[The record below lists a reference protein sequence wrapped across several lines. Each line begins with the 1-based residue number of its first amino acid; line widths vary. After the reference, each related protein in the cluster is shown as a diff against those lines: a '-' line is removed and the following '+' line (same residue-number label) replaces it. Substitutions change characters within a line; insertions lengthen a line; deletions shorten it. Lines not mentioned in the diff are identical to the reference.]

1 MDEPKPRKNRKKD
14 QFWRACRYLAPHRG
28 LVIISIVCAFVVG
41 AAFTGGLGTLLPIM
55 QVLIK
60 NGSVQDWVNRQVVE
74 SRLDVRLV
82 DNAHEIRI
90 ADITRKQDRDY
101 NHFKTGQVLS
111 LPGAPDGPRGA
122 SQLLDALSDPT
133 IKSVPINLDG
143 QPATAGLHRAPTY
156 LAIAQRLAARMPTDP
171 IKSIGVILA
180 FLIFLSVFGNAV
192 RFFQEYLS
200 EKAAI
205 LAIRD
210 IRHHLYDH
218 ALHLPLGFFGQQGT
232 SDLTSR
238 LTQEAQGLQ
247 GGLKSLLGD
256 SIQESIKAAM
266 ALGAA
271 LFIAW
276 QLTVFVIVFGPLMF
290 LLIKKF
296 GKKMRRTT
304 RAALENS
311 AIVLGQIES
320 SLIGIRVVKAARAER
335 FERRRFRGMTD
346 ELNKQQLKIA
356 RMEAFNTPLL
366 EVLTLIVVCVIVLY
380 ASYLVMVRH
389 QLETTKFF
397 FVMACLMG
405 IGESLRRISKI
416 NTLLQKS
423 NAAAGRIFEL
433 IDLPV
438 ERPRHPARATTPTRA
453 RKVLP
458 PLAREVTFE
467 NVTFSYPGA
476 TAPAVKNVSLRITR
490 GESVAVVGR
499 NGSGKTTLLSLLPR
513 FYEPDSGRILI
524 DGIDTRD
531 VSLGSLRRQIGIVTQ
546 DAVIFPGTIADNIA
560 YAMPLSKRDEIIAAA
575 KKGFAHDFIMEKPN
589 GYDTVLGEHGAQLSG
604 GQRQRLCIARAI
616 LRQTPIL
623 ILDEATSQVDAE
635 SEHLIQQAIESL
647 MHERTTF
654 VIAHRFSTILSAD
667 RIIVMDR
674 GEIVGEGKHDDLMK
688 SCTTYRQLYER
699 QLFAA

>member
-1 MDEPKPRKNRKKD
+1 LDQPKPRKNRKKD
-14 QFWRACRYLAPHRG
+14 QFWRACRYLDPHRR
-28 LVIISIVCAFVVG
+28 LVIISILCAFVVG

-60 NGSVQDWVNRQVVE
+60 NGSVQDWANRQVVE
-74 SRLDVRLV
+74 RRLDVRLV
-82 DNAHEIRI
+82 DNPQEIRV
-90 ADITRKQDRDY
+90 AQS
-101 NHFKTGQVLS
+101 TGDGKVLKAGQE
-111 LPGAPDGPRGA
+111 LTTA
-122 SQLLDALSDPT
+122 SQEVSSVHSENASALLEQLSDANHST
-133 IKSVPINLDG
+133 AQIKVDGKPIEVELRPVPQRYLLLRNL
-143 QPATAGLHRAPTY
+143 AL
-156 LAIAQRLAARMPTDP
+156 RMPRDP
-171 IKSIGVILA
+171 IKSIAIILA

-218 ALHLPLGFFGQQGT
+218 ALHLPLSFFGQQGT

-256 SIQESIKAAM
+256 SIQEGIKAFM

-271 LFIAW
+271 LFISP
-276 QLTVFVIVFGPLMF
+276 QLTLFVIIFAPLMF

-304 RAALENS
+304 RHALETS
-311 AIVLGQIES
+311 ATVLGQIES
-320 SLIGIRVVKAARAER
+320 SLMGIRVVKAARAER
-335 FERRRFRGMTD
+335 FERRRFRAITD
-346 ELNKQQLKIA
+346 EFNQHQLKIA
-356 RMEAFNTPLL
+356 RMEAFNTPML

-380 ASYLVMVRH
+380 ASYMVIVRRTFS
-389 QLETTKFF
+389 TTEFF

-416 NTLLQKS
+416 NNLLQKS

-438 ERPRHPARATTPTRA
+438 ERPRHLESNSGVIRH

-458 PLAREVTFE
+458 PLAREVAFE
-467 NVTFSYPGA
+467 KVTFTYPGA
-476 TAPAVKNVSLRITR
+476 SAPAVKNVSLRITR

-499 NGSGKTTLLSLLPR
+499 NGSGKTTLLGLLPR
-513 FYEPDSGRILI
+513 FFEPEAGRITI
-524 DGIDTRD
+524 DGIDIREAA
-531 VSLGSLRRQIGIVTQ
+531 LGSLRRQIGIVTQ
-546 DAVIFPGTIADNIA
+546 DAIIFPGTIADNIA
-560 YAMPLSKRDEIIAAA
+560 YAMPMAKRDQIIAAA

-667 RIIVMDR
+667 RIVVMDR
-674 GEIVGEGKHDDLMK
+674 GEIIGEGKHEDLMK
-688 SCTTYRQLYER
+688 TCLTYRQLYER

>member
-1 MDEPKPRKNRKKD
+1 
-14 QFWRACRYLAPHRG
+14 
-28 LVIISIVCAFVVG
+28 
-41 AAFTGGLGTLLPIM
+41 
-55 QVLIK
+55 
-60 NGSVQDWVNRQVVE
+60 
-74 SRLDVRLV
+74 
-82 DNAHEIRI
+82 
-90 ADITRKQDRDY
+90 
-101 NHFKTGQVLS
+101 
-111 LPGAPDGPRGA
+111 
-122 SQLLDALSDPT
+122 
-133 IKSVPINLDG
+133 
-143 QPATAGLHRAPTY
+143 
-156 LAIAQRLAARMPTDP
+156 
-171 IKSIGVILA
+171 
-180 FLIFLSVFGNAV
+180 
-192 RFFQEYLS
+192 
-200 EKAAI
+200 
-205 LAIRD
+205 
-210 IRHHLYDH
+210 
-218 ALHLPLGFFGQQGT
+218 
-232 SDLTSR
+232 
-238 LTQEAQGLQ
+238 
-247 GGLKSLLGD
+247 
-256 SIQESIKAAM
+256 
-266 ALGAA
+266 
-271 LFIAW
+271 
-276 QLTVFVIVFGPLMF
+276 
-290 LLIKKF
+290 
-296 GKKMRRTT
+296 
-304 RAALENS
+304 
-311 AIVLGQIES
+311 
-320 SLIGIRVVKAARAER
+320 
-335 FERRRFRGMTD
+335 MTD
-346 ELNKQQLKIA
+346 ELNQQQLKIA

-438 ERPRHPARATTPTRA
+438 ERPRHPALPGAATRA
-453 RKVLP
+453 RKILP
-458 PLAREVTFE
+458 PLTREVAFE

-513 FYEPDSGRILI
+513 FYEPEGGRILI
-524 DGIDTRD
+524 DGVDIRD
-531 VSLGSLRRQIGIVTQ
+531 VALGSLRRQIGIVTQ

-560 YAMPLSKRDEIIAAA
+560 YAQPLASREQIIAAA
-575 KKGFAHDFIMEKPN
+575 KKGFAHDFILEKPN
-589 GYDTVLGEHGAQLSG
+589 GYDMVLGEHGAQLSG

>member
-1 MDEPKPRKNRKKD
+1 LEEAKPRKNRKKD
-14 QFWRACRYLAPHRG
+14 QFWRACRYLYPHRG
-28 LVIISIVCAFVVG
+28 LVVISVICAFVVG
-41 AAFTGGLGTLLPIM
+41 LAFTSGLGTLLPIM

-60 NGSVQDWVNRQVVE
+60 NGSVQDWVNRKVVE
-74 SRLDVRLV
+74 ARLDVRLV
-82 DNAHEIRI
+82 DNVHEIRV
-90 ADITRKQDRDY
+90 ADLTREHRESS
-101 NHFKTGQVLS
+101 QVLKA
-111 LPGAPDGPRGA
+111 G
-122 SQLLDALSDPT
+122 QLLTSIDGTDTSTLLHQLANPNQSTARLNVDGKPLELHLHHIPT
-133 IKSVPINLDG
+133 IQLLGYN
-143 QPATAGLHRAPTY
+143 
-156 LAIAQRLAARMPTDP
+156 IAQRMPRDP
-171 IKSIGVILA
+171 IKSIAVILA
-180 FLIFLSVFGNAV
+180 FLIFLSVFGNAI

-256 SIQESIKAAM
+256 SIQESIKASM

-271 LFIAW
+271 LYVSMP
-276 QLTVFVIVFGPLMF
+276 LTLFVIVFAPLMF

-304 RAALENS
+304 RSALEKS
-311 AIVLGQIES
+311 ASVLGQIES
-320 SLIGIRVVKAARAER
+320 SLMGIRVVKAARAER
-335 FERRRFRGMTD
+335 FERRRFRAMTD
-346 ELNKQQLKIA
+346 EFNKHQLKIA

-380 ASYLVMVRH
+380 ASYMVLVRRTFSNT
-389 QLETTKFF
+389 EFF

-416 NTLLQKS
+416 NNLLQKS
-423 NAAAGRIFEL
+423 NAAAGRIFEM

-438 ERPRHPARATTPTRA
+438 ERPRHVPDRQ
-453 RKVLP
+453 RKILP
-458 PLAREVTFE
+458 PLQREVVFE
-467 NVTFSYPGA
+467 DVTFAYPGSS
-476 TAPAVKNVSLRITR
+476 APAVKNVSVRITR

-513 FYEPDSGRILI
+513 FYEPSSGKILI
-524 DGIDTRD
+524 DGIDTQEAA
-531 VSLGSLRRQIGIVTQ
+531 LGSLRRQIGIVTQ

-560 YAMPLSKRDEIIAAA
+560 YGMPLASREEIIAAA
-575 KKGFAHDFIMEKPN
+575 KKGFAHDFIMEKSN

>member
-14 QFWRACRYLAPHRG
+14 QFWRACRYLYPHRG
-28 LVIISIVCAFVVG
+28 LVIISILCALVVG
-41 AAFTGGLGTLLPIM
+41 AAFTSGLGTLLPIM

-60 NGSVQDWVNRQVVE
+60 SGTVQDWVNRKVVE
-74 SRLDVRLV
+74 ERLDVRLS
-82 DNAHEIRI
+82 DDDHEIRV
-90 ADITRKQDRDY
+90 AALGKGHR
-101 NHFKTGQVLS
+101 
-111 LPGAPDGPRGA
+111 A
-122 SQLLDALSDPT
+122 SDQLLKVGQRITSTGGADSAALLEQLAQANQSTLLVNVDGNPLEVRVHHVPT
-133 IKSVPINLDG
+133 HL
-143 QPATAGLHRAPTY
+143 R
-156 LAIAQRLAARMPTDP
+156 AARAVAEKMPRDP
-171 IKSIGVILA
+171 VKSIAVILGV
-180 FLIFLSVFGNAV
+180 LIFLSIFGNAV

-218 ALHLPLGFFGQQGT
+218 ALHLPLSFFGQQGT

-256 SIQESIKAAM
+256 SIQESFKASM

-271 LFIAW
+271 LYISAP
-276 QLTVFVIVFGPLMF
+276 LTLFVIIFAPLMF

-296 GKKMRRTT
+296 GKKVRRTART
-304 RAALENS
+304 ALENS
-311 AIVLGQIES
+311 ATMLGQIES
-320 SLIGIRVVKAARAER
+320 SLMGIRVVKAARAER
-335 FERRRFRGMTD
+335 FERRRFRGMVQ

-356 RMEAFNTPLL
+356 RMEAFNTPML
-366 EVLTLIVVCVIVLY
+366 EVLTLIVVSVIVLY
-380 ASYLVMVRH
+380 ASYMVLVRH
-389 QLETTKFF
+389 TFSNTEFF

-433 IDLPV
+433 IDLPI
-438 ERPRHPARATTPTRA
+438 ERPRHAGGVNQITRI
-453 RKVLP
+453 RKILP
-458 PLAREVTFE
+458 PLAREVAFE
-467 NVTFSYPGA
+467 DVTFSYPGSSI
-476 TAPAVKNVSLRITR
+476 PAVKNVSLRITR

-513 FYEPDSGRILI
+513 FYEPQSGRITI
-524 DGIDTRD
+524 DGIDIRD
-531 VSLGSLRRQIGIVTQ
+531 AALGSLRRQIGIVTQ
-546 DAVIFPGTIADNIA
+546 DAVIFPGSIADNIA
-560 YAMPLSKRDEIIAAA
+560 YANPLIKRDAIIAAA
-575 KKGFAHDFIMEKPN
+575 RKGFAHDFIMEKPN

-616 LRQTPIL
+616 LRETPIL

-667 RIIVMDR
+667 RIVVMDR
-674 GEIVGEGKHDDLMK
+674 GEIVGEGKHEELMK
-688 SCTTYRQLYER
+688 SCVTYRQLYER